1 MAKIIKHGKYYNENT
16 GKLNIYI
23 DVLCPECVQVVSSCI
38 SAFSKNNKLPCKC
51 YNCGC
56 EFIPTEEDVA
66 DDCKGKFKF
75 FKNKIL

>member
-16 GKLNIYI
+16 GELNIYI

-56 EFIPTEEDVA
+56 EFIPTEEDIVEEKKA
-66 DDCKGKFKF
+66 DFQKVKGR
-75 FKNKIL
+75 I